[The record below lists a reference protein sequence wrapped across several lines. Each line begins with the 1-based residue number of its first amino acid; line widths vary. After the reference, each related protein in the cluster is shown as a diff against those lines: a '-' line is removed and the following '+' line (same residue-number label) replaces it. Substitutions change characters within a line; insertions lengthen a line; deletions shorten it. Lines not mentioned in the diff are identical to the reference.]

1 MDRALL
7 DRIDATARGL
17 EGVLVWIGRKRSR
30 LFLPVPLLMIALAE
44 PSVSAIPIGLIL
56 VLAGSLLRLWSA
68 GYLEK
73 NQRLITAGP
82 YAYVRHPLYLGML
95 LVLAGWCTLVGWLPW
110 GVMMGSYALL
120 LYGSAIVMEER
131 RLHFLFPE
139 HAEYR
144 QKVRALL
151 PLRRC
156 SNPFGRFRWQNV
168 WRNKEPKTLAWN
180 LLITTLLVMRTWV

>member
-17 EGVLVWIGRKRSR
+17 EAVLVWIGRKRSR
-30 LFLPVPLLMIALAE
+30 LFLPVPLLMVALAE
-44 PSVSAIPIGLIL
+44 PSVSAMPIGLML
-56 VLAGSLLRLWSA
+56 VLAGSLFRLWSA

-95 LVLAGWCTLVGWLPW
+95 LVLAGWCTLVGWIPW
-110 GVMMGSYALL
+110 GAVMGSYALL

-131 RLHFLFPE
+131 RLQFLFPE

-144 QKVRALL
+144 QEVGTLL
-151 PLRRC
+151 PLRRYA
-156 SNPFGRFRWQNV
+156 NPFGRFCWQNV
-168 WRNKEPKTLAWN
+168 WRNKEPQTLGWN
-180 LLITTLLVMRTWV
+180 LLITALLVMRAWV